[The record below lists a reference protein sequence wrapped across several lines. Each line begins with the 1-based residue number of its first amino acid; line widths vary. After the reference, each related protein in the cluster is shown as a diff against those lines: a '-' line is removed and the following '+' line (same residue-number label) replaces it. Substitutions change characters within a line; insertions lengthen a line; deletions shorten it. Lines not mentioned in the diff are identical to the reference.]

1 MDTEEL
7 DVLIIGAGPTGLT
20 LALELALQQHG
31 QQRQRVKFRII
42 DREPEPSPYSRAL
55 VVQPRTLEL
64 LARYG
69 FDDLLSR
76 MLDRGRAVTGM
87 TWSFTPTREARFQ
100 FSDMGSDDTEFPLS
114 FNVSQTETER
124 FLLSCLEI
132 ALGVDG
138 SRVPVVERG
147 VEAESVVQDA
157 DGATVTLVKRDGGD
171 DPGTKETVR
180 CKYVIG
186 ADGARSIVRKAST
199 TITFDGKTY
208 PHDFIICDAYLSDTH
223 LPLDRININVHGP
236 FVGIFPVGGDIVRI
250 ASMREP
256 GAELT
261 GLPALEEFQYILTNR
276 AGRAAAMGRLHDPI
290 WMTNFRIHCR
300 CASRYRDGRLFI
312 AGDAAHIHS
321 PVGGQGMNAG
331 LQDAINLGWKLSAVL
346 RGAAD
351 ESLLD
356 TYEEERR
363 PIGLELLRTTDNM
376 FRFFAT
382 TNRFLIWLRAL
393 IGPWLPPLLV
403 GTQARRR
410 RFFKWITMLSISYRG
425 SSSIVATATGFK
437 GPVMGG
443 DRAPDGKL
451 LVSPAIAATAETTT
465 TTTTNLHRLI
475 AGVRHHLVL
484 FAGDTA
490 TEDDL
495 IQFAAKVVARENEIP
510 VVMIFPGD
518 EGSLVPKNAYRDP
531 ESVLHKRYGL
541 GSKAGYVLVR
551 PDQYVA
557 HIGYISSV
565 EELVAS
571 LG

>member
-1 MDTEEL
+1 MDAEEI
-7 DVLIIGAGPTGLT
+7 DVLIVGAGPTGLT

-42 DREPEPSPYSRAL
+42 DREPERSPYSRAL

-69 FDDLLSR
+69 FDDFLSR
-76 MLDRGRAVTGM
+76 MLDKGRAVTGM

-124 FLLSCLEI
+124 FLLSSLEKT
-132 ALGVDG
+132 LGGSDG
-138 SRVPVVERG
+138 VPVVERG
-147 VEAESVVQDA
+147 VQAESVLQDA
-157 DGATVTLVKRDGGD
+157 DGATVTLMKRGDGD
-171 DPGTKETVR
+171 DAGTRETVR
-180 CKYVIG
+180 CRYVIG

-199 TITFDGKTY
+199 SITFDGKTY
-208 PHDFIICDAYLSDTH
+208 PHDFIICDAYLSDTY
-223 LPLDRININVHGP
+223 LPLDRIQINVQGP
-236 FVGIFPVGGDIVRI
+236 FVGIFPVGGDVVRI
-250 ASMREP
+250 ASMRHP

-261 GLPALEEFQYILTNR
+261 GVPTLEEFQQILTNT
-276 AGRAAAMGRLHDPI
+276 GRRGPEMGRLHDPI

-321 PVGGQGMNAG
+321 PVGGQGMNAA

-346 RGAAD
+346 RGAAH

-363 PIGLELLRTTDNM
+363 PIGLDLLRTTDNM
-376 FRFFAT
+376 FRFFT
-382 TNRFLIWLRAL
+382 ITNRFLIWLRTL

-410 RFFKWITMLSISYRG
+410 RFFKWITMLSVSYRG

-451 LVSPAIAATAETTT
+451 LVSSAVAAAE

-475 AGVRHHLVL
+475 AGVGHHLVL
-484 FAGDTA
+484 FAAETA
-490 TEDDL
+490 TEDEL
-495 IQFAAKVVARENEIP
+495 IQFAAKVVVRENEIP
-510 VVMIFPGD
+510 VVMIFSGD
-518 EGSLVPKNAYRDP
+518 EGSMVPKNAYRDP
-531 ESVLHKRYGL
+531 GSVLHKRYGL
-541 GSKAGYVLVR
+541 GSKPGYVLVR

-557 HIGYISSV
+557 RIGYLSNV

>member
-1 MDTEEL
+1 MDTEDL
-7 DVLIIGAGPTGLT
+7 DVLIIGAGPTGLA
-20 LALELALQQHG
+20 LALELALQQRHR
-31 QQRQRVKFRII
+31 QQRQRVKFRIV

-69 FDDLLSR
+69 FDDFLSR
-76 MLDRGRAVTGM
+76 MLDRGRAVTGI

-124 FLLSCLEI
+124 FLMSSLEK
-132 ALGVDG
+132 ALGGV
-138 SRVPVVERG
+138 SMVERG

-157 DGATVTLVKRDGGD
+157 DGATVTLVKRGGGD
-171 DPGTKETVR
+171 DTGTRETVR

-186 ADGARSIVRKAST
+186 ADGAHSIVRKAST
-199 TITFDGKTY
+199 SITFDGKTY
-208 PHDFIICDAYLSDTH
+208 PHDFIICDAYLSDTY
-223 LPLDRININVHGP
+223 LPLDRIHINIQGH
-236 FVGIFPVGGDIVRI
+236 FVGIFPVGGDVVRI
-250 ASMREP
+250 ASMRQP

-261 GLPALEEFQYILTNR
+261 GVPTLEEIQQILANT
-276 AGRAAAMGRLHDPI
+276 GRRGPAMGRLHDPI

-321 PVGGQGMNAG
+321 PVGGQGMNAS
-331 LQDAINLGWKLSAVL
+331 LQDAMNLGWKLSAVL

-363 PIGLELLRTTDNM
+363 PIGLDLLRTTDNM
-376 FRFFAT
+376 FRFFT
-382 TNRFLIWLRAL
+382 ITNRFLMWLRAL

-403 GTQARRR
+403 GTRARRR
-410 RFFKWITMLSISYRG
+410 RFFKWITMLSVSYRG

-451 LVSPAIAATAETTT
+451 LVSSAAVTAETMTT
-465 TTTTNLHRLI
+465 ITNLYRLI

-484 FAGDTA
+484 FAGETA

-495 IQFAAKVVARENEIP
+495 VQFAAKVVAREDEIP
-510 VVMIFPGD
+510 VVMIFSGD
-518 EGSLVPKNAYRDP
+518 GGSLVPKNAYRDP
-531 ESVLHKRYGL
+531 GAVLHKRYGL
-541 GSKAGYVLVR
+541 RSKPGYVLVR

-557 HIGYISSV
+557 HIGYLSSV

>member
-1 MDTEEL
+1 METEEL

-31 QQRQRVKFRII
+31 HQGKRVKFRII
-42 DREPEPSPYSRAL
+42 DREPERSPYSRAL
-55 VVQPRTLEL
+55 VLQPRTLEL

-69 FDDLLSR
+69 FENFLTR
-76 MLDRGRAVTGM
+76 MLDRGKAVTGM
-87 TWSFTPTREARFQ
+87 TWTFTPTREARFQ

-114 FNVSQTETER
+114 LNVSQTETER
-124 FLLSCLEI
+124 FLLSSLEKE
-132 ALGVDG
+132 LGGDG
-138 SRVPVVERG
+138 GVPVVERG
-147 VEAESVVQDA
+147 VEAESVAQDA
-157 DGATVTLVKRDGGD
+157 DGATVTLVKTGGGD
-171 DPGTKETVR
+171 DAGARETVR

-199 TITFDGKTY
+199 SITFDGKTY
-208 PHDFIICDAYLSDTH
+208 PHDFIICDAYLHDTY
-223 LPLDRININVHGP
+223 LPLDRIQINMQGH
-236 FVGIFPVGGDIVRI
+236 FVGIFPVGGDVVRV
-250 ASMREP
+250 ASMRDP

-261 GLPALEEFQYILTNR
+261 GVPTLEEFQQILSNR
-276 AGRAAAMGRLHDPI
+276 GRCGPAVGRLHDPI
-290 WMTNFRIHCR
+290 WMTNFRTHCR

-346 RGAAD
+346 RGAAH

-363 PIGLELLRTTDNM
+363 PIGLDLLRTTDNM
-376 FRFFAT
+376 FQFFAI

-393 IGPWLPPLLV
+393 VGPWLPPLLV
-403 GTQARRR
+403 GTRARRR
-410 RFFKWITMLSISYRG
+410 RFFKWITMLSVSYRG
-425 SSSIVATATGFK
+425 NSSIVATATGFK

-451 LVSPAIAATAETTT
+451 LVSTAADAAET
-465 TTTTNLHRLI
+465 TTTTNLHHLI

-484 FAGDTA
+484 FAGETA

-495 IQFAAKVVARENEIP
+495 IQFAAKVVARENEIQ
-510 VVMIFPGD
+510 VVMIFSGD

-531 ESVLHKRYGL
+531 GSVVHKRYGL
-541 GSKAGYVLVR
+541 GSKPGYVLVR

-557 HIGYISSV
+557 HIGHLSSV